1 MKKITITESQFKTLI
16 ENIINEDYNKKHSTS
31 DHDVLNDPKVNELL
45 IYVNDIYG
53 DKLDEEYGMSDVS
66 YIDHR
71 DTNPVANLIYVVE
84 RYGGGEWNEEP
95 DEGGFYEDT
104 YKNDLHFYVFTDS
117 ELKIFEDRGKLLYH
131 IIVTK
136 VNKFNILDSKLNRSE
151 IHKITED

>member
-16 ENIINEDYNKKHSTS
+16 ENVINEEGEKKHSTS
-31 DHDVLNDPKVNELL
+31 DHDVLNDPKVHELL

-66 YIDHR
+66 YIDYR

-84 RYGGGEWNEEP
+84 RYGDYEDEEP
-95 DEGGFYEDT
+95 DEGGFYQKPH
-104 YKNDLHFYVFTDS
+104 KNDLQFYVFTDS

-136 VNKFNILDSKLNRSE
+136 VNKFNILDSKLNRWE
-151 IHKITED
+151 IEKITED